1 MSVDE
6 RLIKALHVEAM
17 RRSDV
22 HAGHQ
27 RHVIFQISTI
37 DALLDGAYD
46 GDVSFAVL
54 REHGDFGLGT
64 LEACDGEMIALDGEF
79 FQAAAD
85 GTVRRVADE
94 ERTPFAL
101 VLFFRPEAGFAI
113 ERPRS
118 LQDLQAFVDARAP
131 AGAACHALRLDG
143 RFDRVRVRSV
153 PRQHKPY
160 PPLAEVARGQ
170 QVFDLEDVPGSI
182 VGFRFPDYAQGID
195 VPGYHL
201 HFITDARDAGGHVLD
216 CVLAQGQLALDH
228 SSELHLEL
236 PPGVDLRSLSGR
248 ADRLRLMDEIEHDPS
263 G

>member
-94 ERTPFAL
+94 ER
-101 VLFFRPEAGFAI
+101 RPSPWCCSSGP
-113 ERPRS
+113 RPASQSSGPGRS
-118 LQDLQAFVDARAP
+118 RTYRPSWMPGRPPAP
-131 AGAACHALRLDG
+131 PATR
-143 RFDRVRVRSV
+143 
-153 PRQHKPY
+153 
-160 PPLAEVARGQ
+160 
-170 QVFDLEDVPGSI
+170 
-182 VGFRFPDYAQGID
+182 
-195 VPGYHL
+195 
-201 HFITDARDAGGHVLD
+201 
-216 CVLAQGQLALDH
+216 
-228 SSELHLEL
+228 
-236 PPGVDLRSLSGR
+236 
-248 ADRLRLMDEIEHDPS
+248 
-263 G
+263 